1 MFGEDDSDL
10 SLMMEA
16 FAEAWVVSNPM
27 YTFMSDDVEVD
38 ELLGGEE
45 EGEEEGEANEE
56 ANVKAGAEEEEEKEK
71 DKNKTTSTTMTLDDG
86 EKMNSN

>member
-1 MFGEDDSDL
+1 MMSPMFGEDDSDL

-45 EGEEEGEANEE
+45 EG
-56 ANVKAGAEEEEEKEK
+56 
-71 DKNKTTSTTMTLDDG
+71 TLALSPI
-86 EKMNSN
+86 NA